1 MLMTQH
7 RRITG
12 KLVIATHNPGKLA
25 EMRELLAPYGVEA
38 VSAGE
43 LGLAE
48 PDETG
53 ETFRANAM
61 IKAQNPDITDDQI
74 AFSIGELKEHGVIDS
89 GDTLT
94 LGIGAMTDARWQDFF
109 DKMVAIGIVDK
120 HTDYKSAYTLQF
132 VNKRVGLNLH
142 PQ

>member
-1 MLMTQH
+1 VQRFVDASAIGWYDYL
-7 RRITG
+7 
-12 KLVIATHNPGKLA
+12 
-25 EMRELLAPYGVEA
+25 YGDNA
-38 VSAGE
+38 K
-43 LGLAE
+43 
-48 PDETG
+48 
-53 ETFRANAM
+53 ANAM

-94 LGIGAMTDARWQDFF
+94 LGIRWQDFF
-109 DKMVAIGIVDK
+109 DKMVAIGMVDK

>member
-1 MLMTQH
+1 MQRFVDASAIGWYDYL
-7 RRITG
+7 
-12 KLVIATHNPGKLA
+12 
-25 EMRELLAPYGVEA
+25 YGDNA
-38 VSAGE
+38 WK
-43 LGLAE
+43 
-48 PDETG
+48 
-53 ETFRANAM
+53 ANAAM

-109 DKMVAIGIVDK
+109 DKMVAIGMVDK